1 VASIYDELTP
11 TWLKNNF
18 LVGVDLTLDDG
29 SDYPEEL
36 YTNCIRSSVFHLEHE
51 LGIKIDQVTVTKERH
66 DGIEMLRSGF
76 FPFRLDKRP
85 VHSISKA
92 NIQYGSYEP
101 VELPIAWV
109 QRVSDI
115 HGQIHLIPSK
125 DQLGSYSFHAGIP
138 LIMGDILQ
146 PLDYIPGYF
155 DFSYVAGFG
164 HETGTVSISAGSTTS
179 TVSFSSDFM
188 DAEYTV
194 TPTVTVSGSGGAQTL
209 TASVSSKTD
218 SEFILT
224 LSGSLNSGNTASI
237 AWRANGVPYDLRQAI
252 GLMSA
257 MLPMDTAG
265 DLIAGAG
272 IASISTSMD
281 GLSSSV
287 NTTSSAT
294 NAGLGARIL
303 SYSKR
308 LKSMLPALRAKYSPI
323 NIAVV

>member
-1 VASIYDELTP
+1 MASIYDELTP

-36 YTNCIRSSVFHLEHE
+36 FTNAIQSSVYYLEHE

-66 DGIEMLRSGF
+66 DGIEILRSGF

-85 VHSISKA
+85 IYSISKA

-101 VELPIAWV
+101 VELPVAWI

-155 DFSYVAGFG
+155 NFSYVAGFG
-164 HETGTVSISAGSTTS
+164 HETGTVSISSGSTTAAVTFS
-179 TVSFSSDFM
+179 TDFI

-209 TASVSSKTD
+209 TASASSKTD
-218 SEFILT
+218 SGFTLT
-224 LSGSLNSGNTASI
+224 LSGALNSGNTATIS
-237 AWRANGVPYDLRQAI
+237 WRASGVPYDLRQAI

-281 GLSSSV
+281 GLNSSI

-294 NAGLGARIL
+294 NSGYGARML

-308 LKSMLPALRAKYSPI
+308 LKSMLPALRAKYTSM
-323 NIAVV
+323 NMGVV

>member
-1 VASIYDELTP
+1 MASIYDELTP

-29 SDYPEEL
+29 SAYPEEL
-36 YTNCIRSSVFHLEHE
+36 YTNAIRSSVFNLEHE

-66 DGIEMLRSGF
+66 DGMEMHRTAF

-85 VHSISKA
+85 IHSISNA

-101 VELPIAWV
+101 VPLPLAWI
-109 QRVSDI
+109 QRVSDM

-125 DQLGSYSFHAGIP
+125 DQLGSYSYTAGIP
-138 LIMGDILQ
+138 LLMGDVLQ

-155 DFSYVAGFG
+155 NFSYVAGFG
-164 HETGTVSISAGSTTS
+164 HETGTASISSGTTS
-179 TVSFSSDFM
+179 AVAFSADFI

-194 TPTVTVSGSGGAQTL
+194 TPVVTVTGSGSSQTL
-209 TASVSSKTD
+209 TASSSDKTD
-218 SEFILT
+218 SGFTLT
-224 LSGSLNSGNTASI
+224 LSGALNSGNTASI
-237 AWRANGVPYDLRQAI
+237 SWRASGVPYDLRQAV
-252 GLMSA
+252 GLMASI
-257 MLPMDTAG
+257 LPLDTAG

-272 IASISTSMD
+272 IASLSTSMD

-294 NAGLGARIL
+294 NSGYGARVL

-308 LKSMLPALRAKYSPI
+308 LKMMIPALRSKYSPI
-323 NIAVV
+323 QIAVV

>member
-1 VASIYDELTP
+1 MASIYDELTP

-101 VELPIAWV
+101 VELPLAWI

-115 HGQIHLIPSK
+115 HGQVHLIPSK

-209 TASVSSKTD
+209 TASVSNKTD
-218 SEFILT
+218 SGFT
-224 LSGSLNSGNTASI
+224 LRFAPSNWFDVGYVADGYGGRSHCGCRYREHFDFDGRFEQLGKHNFERHKCGSGSKNFKLLQAFKEYAPSI
-237 AWRANGVPYDLRQAI
+237 ASKIQ
-252 GLMSA
+252 
-257 MLPMDTAG
+257 
-265 DLIAGAG
+265 
-272 IASISTSMD
+272 
-281 GLSSSV
+281 
-287 NTTSSAT
+287 
-294 NAGLGARIL
+294 
-303 SYSKR
+303 SY
-308 LKSMLPALRAKYSPI
+308 KYSGG
-323 NIAVV
+323 VKWL